1 MHIKTLWKTTFQHPL
16 FQGTLAFLVYGYL
29 RLVGLGVRWSLRDV
43 AARDAV
49 MTDHGS
55 CIVCF
60 WHDRLAMMPWGWRDR
75 GEPFHMLISSHS
87 DGRFIADVIRFFGL
101 NTIYGSMRNQ
111 AKTKDKGGARAYREL
126 LGALKK
132 GGAVGITPDG
142 PRGPRH
148 QAHIGI
154 LKLAQRAGVPILP
167 ASVATRHRW
176 VMARTWDRFIVPCPV
191 GRAALMFGP
200 ALSVPKD
207 ATEGDLETLA
217 AELTQRLNAADIAVD
232 AAVGL

>member
-1 MHIKTLWKTTFQHPL
+1 
-16 FQGTLAFLVYGYL
+16 
-29 RLVGLGVRWSLRDV
+29 
-43 AARDAV
+43 
-49 MTDHGS
+49 
-55 CIVCF
+55 
-60 WHDRLAMMPWGWRDR
+60 
-75 GEPFHMLISSHS
+75 MLISSHS

-132 GGAVGITPDG
+132 GGAVGMTPDG

-167 ASVATRHRW
+167 ASVATRRRW
-176 VMARTWDRFIVPCPV
+176 IITRTWDRFVVPCPV